1 MFRTATAAQHTNG
14 SAFGISF
21 ERTSF
26 EKITL
31 SDGIIRPPTSRRAT
45 REKKRSHV
53 PLILRSVRNMIMS
66 IEVVLV
72 IV

>member
-26 EKITL
+26 EKITS
-31 SDGIIRPPTSRRAT
+31 SDGIIRPLQRIIKD
-45 REKKRSHV
+45 ENWGFDD
-53 PLILRSVRNMIMS
+53 ID
-66 IEVVLV
+66 
-72 IV
+72 